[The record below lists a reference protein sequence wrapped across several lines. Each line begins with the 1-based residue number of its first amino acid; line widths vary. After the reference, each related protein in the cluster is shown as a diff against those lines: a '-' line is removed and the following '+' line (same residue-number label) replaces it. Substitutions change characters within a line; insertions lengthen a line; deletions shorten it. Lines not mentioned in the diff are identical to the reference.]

1 MKNRWALIASIL
13 LGSYFVHC
21 TQSMVTSM
29 SGGRHDGG
37 GGTKDSAGAIG
48 DAHAET
54 GGGTCCTAPDREA
67 PTVLFDDLVEPVP
80 VAGSTNTC
88 TWNSPVIDISG
99 YRSVVVHSP
108 KCDYRIQV
116 RNGKAGF
123 VNALLAT
130 CDGNQPEALG
140 RVSTIDS
147 TMGRELRVNFGES
160 NYASAPDGSASCSAT
175 PVAIT
180 IVGHKHP

>member
-67 PTVLFDDLVEPVP
+67 PTVLFDDLVEPTP
-80 VAGSTNTC
+80 VAGTTNC
-88 TWNSPVIDISG
+88 TLNSPVIDISG
-99 YRSVVVHSP
+99 YRSIVVHSP

-130 CDGNQPEALG
+130 CDGNRPEALG

-147 TMGRELRVNFGES
+147 IMGRELRVNFGES
-160 NYASAPDGSASCSAT
+160 THAGAPDGSASCSST

-180 IVGHKHP
+180 IVGLKHP